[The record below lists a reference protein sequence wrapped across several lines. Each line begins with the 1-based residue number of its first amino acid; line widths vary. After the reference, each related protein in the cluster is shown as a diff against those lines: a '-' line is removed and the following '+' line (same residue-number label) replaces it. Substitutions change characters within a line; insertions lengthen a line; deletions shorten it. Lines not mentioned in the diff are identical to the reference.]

1 MRIADLQEGMS
12 RAGEILAKGR
22 KARSDAQKAITLVRL
37 KKDGAESKMHDA
49 ASKHTDLKA
58 AQEYHDRLV
67 KLNPKSTISHNVYAD
82 NSLTDTWTGAR
93 VISEIKHTVGSTA
106 EKVLQTTAPSGSTQ
120 DAMIQKFQKLKAK
133 QQEILNRPDAHT
145 GKYARDLQSIDR
157 QLTRV
162 AREGGLDA
170 FGVPQKTLSEDATS
184 GATASGNVATV
195 AQPMNWISRRVPA
208 VKLVKSERKTPKK

>member
-67 KLNPKSTISHNVYAD
+67 KLNPKSTIAHNVYTD

-93 VISEIKHTVGSTA
+93 TI
-106 EKVLQTTAPSGSTQ
+106 
-120 DAMIQKFQKLKAK
+120 
-133 QQEILNRPDAHT
+133 
-145 GKYARDLQSIDR
+145 
-157 QLTRV
+157 
-162 AREGGLDA
+162 
-170 FGVPQKTLSEDATS
+170 SEDATS

-208 VKLVKSERKTPKK
+208 AKLVKSERKTPKK

>member
-1 MRIADLQEGMS
+1 MRIADLQEAIKGWKH
-12 RAGEILAKGR
+12 AGRDISQMR
-22 KARSDAQKAITLVRL
+22 QARSDAQKAITLVRL

-49 ASKHTDLKA
+49 ASKHKDLQA

-67 KLNPKSTISHNVYAD
+67 KLNPKSTIAHNVYTD
-82 NSLTDTWTGAR
+82 NSLTDTWTGAKPL
-93 VISEIKHTVGSTA
+93 SEIKHTVGSTA
-106 EKVLQTTAPSGSTQ
+106 EKVLQSKTATGDTQ
-120 DAMIQKFQKLKAK
+120 HDMILKFKKLKAK

-162 AREGGLDA
+162 AREGGLNA
-170 FGVPQKTLSEDATS
+170 FGEPQNNLSEDATS

-195 AQPMNWISRRVPA
+195 AQPMAHIQRRIP
-208 VKLVKSERKTPKK
+208 VKSERKTPKK